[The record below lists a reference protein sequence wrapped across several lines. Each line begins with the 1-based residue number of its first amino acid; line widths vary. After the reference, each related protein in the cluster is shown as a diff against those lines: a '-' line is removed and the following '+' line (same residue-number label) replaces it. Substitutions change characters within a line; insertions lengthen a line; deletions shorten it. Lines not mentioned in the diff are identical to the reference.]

1 MWEEHVLFCEHFQN
15 VLSLYKIVKEEVPKE
30 ILFNYIRIIL
40 INVQVSYVPYTLMSL
55 THELVLAVL

>member
-1 MWEEHVLFCEHFQN
+1 LFCEHFQN